1 MSMIARCRIMSVL
14 VAIFLIAASGAGSPT
29 WARDTFQGGVTLLS
43 VDHDDDHM
51 MRTWIGVA
59 MGHYAN
65 AMAGWLVDASR
76 NHGGH
81 VSVQALSR
89 FQQQLRRATFAHFE
103 YRYVV
108 EGVPFTRTYLAASGR
123 EFRTYID
130 PREPGLVAPPDP
142 DSEYFTQDDV
152 VTFAMA
158 AAATEGSEVLPQPA
172 RPNMPNRGNDAEI
185 KVLQAIIRDIGEGT
199 VAPAGHLLGF
209 VSKQPCE
216 SCDPALR
223 QFAVETGSEVHV
235 NYVFGANQDGLRTP
249 AWAALREAREAI
261 VDDLVT
267 MFSAPAANM
276 SPDLEDPLDDDSSS
290 ASVCGQP

>member
-1 MSMIARCRIMSVL
+1 MNMTVRRWIMTVL
-14 VAIFLIAASGAGSPT
+14 ATVFIAALAAGHPS
-29 WARDTFQGGVTLLS
+29 WARDSFQDGVTLLS
-43 VDHDDDHM
+43 VDQDDDHM

-59 MGHYAN
+59 MSHYAN

-76 NHGGH
+76 NHGGY

-123 EFRTYID
+123 GFMTYID
-130 PREPGLVAPPDP
+130 PREPGLVAPSEP
-142 DSEYFTQDDV
+142 DSEYFKQDDV

-158 AAATEGSEVLPQPA
+158 AATTEGSEVLPQPV

-185 KVLQAIIRDIGEGT
+185 KVLQAIIRDIREGI

-267 MFSAPAANM
+267 MFSAPAAST
-276 SPDLEDPLDDDSSS
+276 SPDQEDPLDDDSSS
-290 ASVCGQP
+290 GSVCRRP

>member
-1 MSMIARCRIMSVL
+1 MSMIVRCRIMTLLAAVF
-14 VAIFLIAASGAGSPT
+14 IIASTAGYPSR
-29 WARDTFQGGVTLLS
+29 ARDSFRDGVTLLS
-43 VDHDDDHM
+43 VDQDDDHM

-59 MGHYAN
+59 MSHYAN

-76 NHGGH
+76 SHGGH

-130 PREPGLVAPPDP
+130 PRETGLVAPAEP
-142 DSEYFTQDDV
+142 DSEYFKQDDV

-158 AAATEGSEVLPQPA
+158 ATAAEGSEVLPQPA
-172 RPNMPNRGNDAEI
+172 RPNGPNRGNDAEI
-185 KVLQAIIRDIGEGT
+185 KVLQAIIRDIREGT

-223 QFAVETGSEVHV
+223 RFAVETGSEVHV

-267 MFSAPAANM
+267 MFSVPAAGT
-276 SPDLEDPLDDDSSS
+276 SPNLEDPLDDDSSS
-290 ASVCGQP
+290 ASVCARP

>member
-1 MSMIARCRIMSVL
+1 MSMTARRRILAVL
-14 VAIFLIAASGAGSPT
+14 AAVFIGASAT
-29 WARDTFQGGVTLLS
+29 EYSSWAKDSSRGGVTLLS
-43 VDHDDDHM
+43 VDQDDDHM
-51 MRTWIGVA
+51 MQTWIGVA
-59 MGHYAN
+59 MNHYAN
-65 AMAGWLVDASR
+65 AMASWLVDASR
-76 NHGGH
+76 SHGGY

-130 PREPGLVAPPDP
+130 PRESGLVAPPER
-142 DSEYFTQDDV
+142 DSEYFKQDDV
-152 VTFAMA
+152 VTFAMDA
-158 AAATEGSEVLPQPA
+158 TATEGSEVLPRPA

-185 KVLQAIIRDIGEGT
+185 KVLQAIIRDIREGT

-267 MFSAPAANM
+267 MFSAPAANT

-290 ASVCGQP
+290 ASVCRRP